1 MKSIDIANLLVVEAA
16 GKVAL
21 TNLKLNKLVYFC
33 QVECLRECGEALFTD
48 DMEAW
53 QYGPVSRS
61 VYDAYKSY
69 GKQPISEP
77 VGAAPTNPVAK
88 RIVSRVLSSYGRLSA
103 FDLVTLSHREGGAW
117 KAVYSPG
124 TDNPITA
131 TDILRSK
138 DMDGVPCER
147 DTASGIVSA
156 TFASIPNALRLL
168 ENS

>member
-16 GKVAL
+16 GKVVL

-33 QVECLRECGEALFTD
+33 QVECLREYGEVLFTD

-61 VYDAYKSY
+61 VYEAYKSY

-77 VGAAPTNPVAK
+77 FGPAPSNPVAK
-88 RIVSRVLSSYGRLSA
+88 RIVSQVLSSYGRLSA

-124 TDNPITA
+124 ADNPITA
-131 TDILRSK
+131 ADILRSK
-138 DMDGVPCER
+138 DMDGVPCEC